1 MNSGNA
7 PNTQR
12 QRKFAWVASV
22 IALVLLLAIVSLRL
36 ALPPQRVTQLILD
49 RVGSTFGLEI
59 TASGVG
65 EYRLR
70 GTPMLVVR
78 DVVAREPGST
88 TPLLRADRIFLSLP
102 WSTIRGLTAGAS
114 GSDLTV
120 DRIELDRPVIH
131 LEALQHWLDRRP
143 PSKTRVPT
151 LTDGL
156 QAHDGSITAVGW
168 TLTGITL
175 DLPKLHPGQRVTAI
189 TSGRYRS
196 GSLQI
201 PFALDVALSQPASN
215 AALGIAGHSRIERE
229 TWRIPAQIVLSGML
243 HLGDGWQLQHAK
255 LAAAARYQSGST
267 DVPFALGMAGTLRY
281 ADARLRLA
289 PAGIVVHGS
298 GSIPNLDAHGA
309 IALANALEL
318 QLAGTLQ
325 AWPDAWPAL
334 PPPIGQSRSLLPF
347 ELQYL
352 GKSDLSDIAALQ
364 LRRDNARF
372 DGRFQLPA
380 VTTWIDSGSTG
391 SPLPPLDGRITTP
404 RLEIAGAQLQ
414 GVEITLDDPDVQ
426 GTPTSP

>member
-1 MNSGNA
+1 VNSGNA

-22 IALVLLLAIVSLRL
+22 IALVLLLAVVSLRL

-70 GTPMLVVR
+70 DTPMLVVR
-78 DVVAREPGST
+78 DVVAREPGAT

-102 WSTIRGLTAGAS
+102 WSTIRSLTAGAS

-120 DRIELDRPVIH
+120 DRIELDRPIID
-131 LEALQHWLDRRP
+131 LDALQHWLDRRP
-143 PSKTRVPT
+143 PSKTRIPT

-156 QAHDGSITAVGW
+156 QVRDGSLIVAGW

-175 DLPKLHPGQRVTAI
+175 DLPKLHPGQRVTARA
-189 TSGRYRS
+189 SGRYRS

-201 PFALDVALSQPASN
+201 PFALDVALSQPASD
-215 AALGIAGHSRIERE
+215 AALGVAGDAGIERE
-229 TWRIPAQIVLSGML
+229 TWRIPAHIVLSGML
-243 HLGDGWQLQHAK
+243 HMGDGWQLQQAK
-255 LAAAARYQSGST
+255 LAAAARYRSGNT
-267 DVPFALGMAGTLRY
+267 DVPFALGMAGTLHY

-298 GSIPNLDAHGA
+298 GSIPNLDARGA

-334 PPPIGQSRSLLPF
+334 PPPIGQSRSPLPF
-347 ELQYL
+347 VLLYF
-352 GKSDLSDIAALQ
+352 GKPDLSDFAALQ
-364 LRRDNARF
+364 LRRDTARF
-372 DGRFQLPA
+372 DGRFHLPA
-380 VTTWIDSGSTG
+380 VTIWIDSGSTG
-391 SPLPPLDGRITTP
+391 SPLPPLDGRLTTP

-414 GVEITLDDPDVQ
+414 GVEITLDDPDVR
-426 GTPTSP
+426 GAPTGP